1 MCTFVIDRELKT
13 AEKDIK
19 VYKVIQVKSDGFY
32 APYQGVKYSSNE
44 ITSGQSLKLETIG
57 MELYGESH
65 CIIEQGVHSYAHLED
80 ACVYLPW
87 DWITVEATIP
97 KGTKYYKG
105 YDRIDN
111 NAETYVS
118 EKLIIH
124 PDKVRTLD

>member
-13 AEKDIK
+13 AEEDIK

-57 MELYGESH
+57 MVSVGMVSV
-65 CIIEQGVHSYAHLED
+65 IKQGVHSYAHLED
-80 ACVYLPW
+80 AYFYLPG

-111 NAETYVS
+111 KKETYVS